1 MMMMMMMGDD
11 GRSKSRRSEV
21 LAMRLLA
28 FHVTVA
34 AFFVSVAAVRP
45 ASVSSEDME
54 LDGLRP

>member
-1 MMMMMMMGDD
+1 MMGDD